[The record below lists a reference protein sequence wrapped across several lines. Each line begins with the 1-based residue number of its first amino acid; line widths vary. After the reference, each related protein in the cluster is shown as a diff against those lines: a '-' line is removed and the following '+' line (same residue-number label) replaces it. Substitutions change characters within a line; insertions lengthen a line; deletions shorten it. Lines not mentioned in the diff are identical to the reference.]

1 MQMKKLLSIGVIS
14 LTIASST
21 CVGVFAANNI
31 LSNEQKS
38 AIQGIIRTYYAGGNP
53 ISNLNV
59 NKDTKVSDIVN
70 QDSDY
75 YKKIEGKLNSYD
87 EGSILVDSIKDGA
100 SIGEILNSSLIYA
113 SLNQGNFNTYKAM
126 ATDVANQLMDIDNT
140 TDPSTRS
147 IKEQKAADMIKASYG
162 EVKFGKNSLGKTT
175 VSLEKDNKIILQMD
189 SDNGNKLIDILNS
202 FNSYDELKS
211 YLTELGVN
219 V

>member
-21 CVGVFAANNI
+21 CATVFAANNI

-38 AIQGIIRTYYAGGNP
+38 AIQGIIKTYYAGGNP

-87 EGSILVDSIKDGA
+87 EGSILVDSIKDGD

-113 SLNQGNFNTYKAM
+113 SLNQNNFNTYKAM
-126 ATDVANQLMDIDNT
+126 ATDIANQLMDIDNT
-140 TDPSTRS
+140 TDPSIRS
-147 IKEQKAADMIKASYG
+147 TKEQEATEMIKVSYG
-162 EVKFGKNSLGKTT
+162 QVKFGKNSLGKTT

-189 SDNGNKLIDILNS
+189 SDNGKKLINILNS